1 MIQLVWTGVF
11 GTSWNRRRTGRRRRR
26 EGGRGGAGLQPGSGK
41 HGRIWIIRR
50 AGKEKDI
57 SGVKDGTIKAVN

>member
-1 MIQLVWTGVF
+1 MEPHGTG
-11 GTSWNRRRTGRRRRR
+11 GGQGGEEGG

-50 AGKEKDI
+50 AEKEKDI
-57 SGVKDGTIKAVN
+57 SGVKDGTIKAVS